1 MRKLVLQSVLAIGAS
16 GVMLFAQSTPPAQ
29 PPAAQGTMSTDSD
42 LTSKVRQGLMD
53 DTVVGTSAHKIRVST
68 RNGMVTLRGKVDSA
82 REKDAAVA
90 KAKQI
95 AGDSNVTDEIT
106 VKK

>member
-1 MRKLVLQSVLAIGAS
+1 MRKLVLPSVLAIGAS

-29 PPAAQGTMSTDSD
+29 PPAAQGDMSTDSV
-42 LTSKVRQGLMD
+42 LTSKVREGLMD
-53 DTVVGTSAHKIRVST
+53 DSVVGAAAHNIRVST
-68 RNGMVTLRGKVDSA
+68 RNGMVTLRGKVNSA
-82 REKDAAVA
+82 SEKEAAVA